1 MIQVKYI
8 IQLPGGKTI
17 SDIMSLPGASELI
30 NYFGIFKLY
39 AEGTNCQITIEN
51 DAGTNTT
58 TYSYVWKTQADL
70 DEFYVFANEVTD
82 YTQFTTTFNTLVA
95 QIGGSLTRTEREI

>member
-8 IQLPGGKTI
+8 IQLPGGKTV
-17 SDIMSLPGASELI
+17 SDIMSLPGASDLI

-39 AEGTNCQITIEN
+39 AEATKCQTSIEN
-51 DAGTNTT
+51 NTETNTT
-58 TYSYVWKTQADL
+58 TYSYIWNTQADL

-82 YTQFTTTFNTLVA
+82 YAQFTATFNTLVE
-95 QIGGSLTRTEREI
+95 QSGGSLTRTEQEI

>member
-1 MIQVKYI
+1 MIQVKYV

-17 SDIMSLPGASELI
+17 SDVMSLPGASDLR

-39 AEGTNCQITIEN
+39 AEATNCEVTTEN

-70 DEFYVFANEVTD
+70 DEFYVFANSMTD
-82 YTQFTTTFNTLVA
+82 YAQFTTTFNDLVV
-95 QIGGSLTRTEREI
+95 QSGGSLIRTEQEI